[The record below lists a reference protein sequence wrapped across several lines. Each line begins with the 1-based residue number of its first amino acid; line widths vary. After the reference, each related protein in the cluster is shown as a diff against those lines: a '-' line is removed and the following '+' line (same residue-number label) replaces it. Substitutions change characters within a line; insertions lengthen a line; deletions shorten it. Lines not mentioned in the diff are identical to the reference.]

1 MNKLS
6 LLLTVFIVIVISC
19 SKSDD
24 QTTPPPGGGGGG
36 NDTAVGSTID
46 IRGSDSYQSDM
57 EKRFYFSSSW
67 LCICNRWGHPYH

>member
-6 LLLTVFIVIVISC
+6 LLLTAFIVIVISC

-46 IRGSDSYQSDM
+46 IRGVILPVRHG
-57 EKRFYFSSSW
+57 EKILFFAYEVM
-67 LCICNRWGHPYH
+67 CT